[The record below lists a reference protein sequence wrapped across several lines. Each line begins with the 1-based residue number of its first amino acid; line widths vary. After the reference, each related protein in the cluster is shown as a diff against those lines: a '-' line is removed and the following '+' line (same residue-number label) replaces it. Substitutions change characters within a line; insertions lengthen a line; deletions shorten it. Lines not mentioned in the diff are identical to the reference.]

1 MKTADDYIYLAV
13 WNALQPMASICV
25 TGLDELEEHE
35 TEIMIADDTYNPEKI
50 LLKKDAFDS
59 LSDEAKYLL
68 RIILDAPQELI
79 EVLYTQKYKKTSK
92 ARIKKFLLKRLHWN
106 RLKVNKAFREI
117 KKYLRE
123 EEII

>member
-92 ARIKKFLLKRLHWN
+92 ARIKKFLLKCLHWN